1 MKLPLKAKELQNIK
15 DILESRQAPGAIVRG
30 NIAYQS
36 PITGQ
41 PVTTWRQRQYDLES
55 NNCVD
60 AREGAEMAADARK
73 YHKKNII
80 TAEDVA
86 RAAAQLGV

>member
-1 MKLPLKAKELQNIK
+1 MTEKEERNIQE
-15 DILESRQAPGAIVRG
+15 ILESKQAPCSTVRA

-60 AREGAEMAADARK
+60 AREGAEMAKDARK
-73 YHKKNII
+73 YQQKNII

-86 RAAAQLGV
+86 RTAAQLGI

>member
-1 MKLPLKAKELQNIK
+1 MTEKEAKNIREML
-15 DILESRQAPGAIVRG
+15 DSRQAPGAIVRA

-60 AREGAEMAADARK
+60 AREGAEMAKDARK
-73 YHKKNII
+73 YQRKNVI

-86 RAAAQLGV
+86 QAAAQLGI

>member
-15 DILESRQAPGAIVRG
+15 DILESRQAPGAIVRA